1 MSRGDSP
8 SRIFAEPMTSKRIF
22 VTGASGCIGH
32 YIAEALIQDTDHE
45 LFLLVRN
52 PDKLKVDV
60 LARPGIKVIQGD
72 LLEIEQYAELLRTM
86 DTAILIATSWG
97 GVQEVQDIN
106 ITKTLALVNLLD
118 ADRCTQIIYFS
129 TASIL
134 NRQNQPLLEA
144 GTIGT
149 DYVRSKYLAH
159 QALMQIPAAD
169 RITTIFPTLVFGGNE
184 RFPSSH
190 LSGGLG
196 EVAKWFKLARFFQ
209 ADGSFHFVHARDI
222 AQVVQHLV
230 DHPPPPGALRELVL
244 GNDRLTVNQMVEQ
257 FCAYLGLKIYFRVPL
272 FLWLANI
279 FIVLFRIQMA
289 EWDRFSIGYRHFT
302 HQAVVN
308 PATYGLK
315 PYCPTLADVLR
326 VTGIPGGKTR

>member
-1 MSRGDSP
+1 
-8 SRIFAEPMTSKRIF
+8 MTSKRIF

-32 YIAEALIQDTDHE
+32 YIVEALIQDTDHE

-60 LARPGIKVIQGD
+60 LARPGIKVLQGD
-72 LLEIEQYAELLRTM
+72 LLQIEDHAELLGTI

-97 GVQEVQDIN
+97 GVQDVQDIN
-106 ITKTLALVNLLD
+106 ITKTLALVGMLD
-118 ADRCTQIIYFS
+118 ADRCAQIIYFS

-134 NRQNQPLLEA
+134 NRQNQPLPEA

-159 QALMQIPAAD
+159 EALMQLPTAG

-184 RFPSSH
+184 RFPASH

-196 EVAKWFKLARFFQ
+196 EVAKWFKLARFFR

-222 AQVVQHLV
+222 AQVVQHVV
-230 DHPPPPGALRELVL
+230 DHPPAPGALRNLVL

-257 FCAYLGLKIYFRVPL
+257 FCAYLGLPIYFRLPL
-272 FLWLANI
+272 YLWLANI

-289 EWDRFSIGYRHFT
+289 AWDRFSIDYRHFT
-302 HQAVVN
+302 HQTVVN
-308 PATYGLK
+308 PATYGLT

-326 VTGIPGGKTR
+326 VTGIPGRKFR

>member
-1 MSRGDSP
+1 
-8 SRIFAEPMTSKRIF
+8 MTSKRIF

-52 PDKLKVDV
+52 PDKLRVDV

-72 LLEIEQYAELLRTM
+72 LLEIEQYADLLRTM

-97 GVQEVQDIN
+97 GVQEVQDVN
-106 ITKTLALVNLLD
+106 ITKTLALVGMLD
-118 ADRCTQIIYFS
+118 ADGLRPTGGHRCTQIIYFS

-134 NRQNQPLLEA
+134 NRQNQPLPEA

-159 QALMQIPAAD
+159 EALMQTPAAG

-184 RFPSSH
+184 RFPASH

-196 EVAKWFKLARFFQ
+196 EVAKWFKLARFFR

-230 DHPPPPGALRELVL
+230 DHPPEPGARRELVL

-257 FCAYLGLKIYFRVPL
+257 FCAYLGLTIYFRVPL
-272 FLWLANI
+272 YLWLANI

-289 EWDRFSIGYRHFT
+289 EWDRFSIDYRHFT
-302 HQAVVN
+302 HTTVVN

-326 VTGIPGGKTR
+326 VTGIPGGKGR